1 MSAVCVTIDVSTKN
15 ESRFKMDILEKV
27 VKQRLANAKAT
38 ATNFDELGYDSSTE
52 FWHSVAGILE
62 AILDE
67 AEIWA

>member
-1 MSAVCVTIDVSTKN
+1 MTFFNSSCLTGYN
-15 ESRFKMDILEKV
+15 LF
-27 VKQRLANAKAT
+27 NAKAT
-38 ATNFDELGYDSSTE
+38 ATNFDELGYDESAE